1 MIIEISSFFPS
12 YKNLIPN
19 LNFRVEASFEHGLTT
34 FLYLKMKE
42 ALKLRAQKKV
52 DVYETIDTFVE
63 DVSRMTSPN
72 VKLKNLG
79 NLLFY
84 FGIILVIVSL
94 VAVIDILLFK
104 YLQTINCQLLR
115 CLVIAAEQTNFGEA
129 LLRVTRV
136 GLKAISLKQDPVVS
150 K

>member
-1 MIIEISSFFPS
+1 
-12 YKNLIPN
+12 
-19 LNFRVEASFEHGLTT
+19 
-34 FLYLKMKE
+34 MKE
-42 ALKLRAQKKV
+42 DLKLRAQKKV

-84 FGIILVIVSL
+84 FGIFLMIVLL
-94 VAVIDILLFK
+94 VAVMDILSFK

-115 CLVIAAEQTNFGEA
+115 CLVIVAEQTSFGEA
-129 LLRVTRV
+129 VLQVTRV
-136 GLKAISLKQDPVVS
+136 GPKAISLKQDPVIS